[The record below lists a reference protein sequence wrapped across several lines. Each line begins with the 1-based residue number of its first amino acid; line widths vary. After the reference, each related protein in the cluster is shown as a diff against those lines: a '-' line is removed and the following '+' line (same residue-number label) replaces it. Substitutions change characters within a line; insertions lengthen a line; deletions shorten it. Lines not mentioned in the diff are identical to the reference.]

1 MKKSRTAEE
10 KPKAGTDTP
19 LHWWLMDE
27 DYPKLYRFAEKI
39 LSIPTSS
46 AANERLWSAHGFTQ
60 SKLRNSLRVSTV
72 EKLSFIYTNDGDTKP
87 TDMPLYQTPSRSSDC
102 DSDDNGDDDN
112 DECLFD
118 LSDVEFELL
127 LDAIVSVDIA
137 ADEDSTV
144 T

>member
-1 MKKSRTAEE
+1 TAVFTGDSLRDTVADAVKLAKRFGCPPPFDISPVSFRFELLDFIGMKKS
-10 KPKAGTDTP
+10 
-19 LHWWLMDE
+19 
-27 DYPKLYRFAEKI
+27 
-39 LSIPTSS
+39 
-46 AANERLWSAHGFTQ
+46 